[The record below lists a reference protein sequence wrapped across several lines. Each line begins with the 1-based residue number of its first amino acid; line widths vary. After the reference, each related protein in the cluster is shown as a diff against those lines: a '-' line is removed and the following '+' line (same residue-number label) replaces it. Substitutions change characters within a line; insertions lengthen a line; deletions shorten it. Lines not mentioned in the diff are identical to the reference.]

1 MKTGAGIPPGTTS
14 EGPSQTSPETMA
26 FPVTVLEVSA
36 ANFPLNQS
44 NDPMTCLMMKIVTE
58 DLFFPPE
65 TMGPNHRGIHS
76 YFGTIGTIEWV
87 WNYYENPKIGSN
99 WAH

>member
-44 NDPMTCLMMKIVTE
+44 SDPMTCLMMKIVTVVMIIK
-58 DLFFPPE
+58 F
-65 TMGPNHRGIHS
+65 N
-76 YFGTIGTIEWV
+76 
-87 WNYYENPKIGSN
+87 
-99 WAH
+99 